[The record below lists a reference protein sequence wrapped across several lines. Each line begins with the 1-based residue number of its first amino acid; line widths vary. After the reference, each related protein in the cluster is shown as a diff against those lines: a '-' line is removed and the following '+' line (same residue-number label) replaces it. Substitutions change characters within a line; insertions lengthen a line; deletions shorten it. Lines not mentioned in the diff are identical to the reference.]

1 MSSAVF
7 ASTTIFPSLPGNP
20 QQKPNTMRSD
30 AFQGSHRFIEIEFP
44 PVVMVYFGGF
54 LIKIGE
60 YSRIRILQTWVSE
73 CSKFSNNF
81 FLVGLVGGK
90 TQTGREL

>member
-7 ASTTIFPSLPGNP
+7 ASTTIFPSLQGNP
-20 QQKPNTMRSD
+20 YQKPNTMRSD
-30 AFQGSHRFIEIEFP
+30 AFQGSHRFIEFEFP

-60 YSRIRILQTWVSE
+60 YLRIGILQTWMTE
-73 CSKFSNNF
+73 CSKFSNEF
-81 FLVGLVGGK
+81 SLVGLVGGK
-90 TQTGREL
+90 TQTGREV